1 MNKMKIIF
9 TFIAVMVIIIPLAS
23 AISEEALN
31 IGNSLS
37 IAEKDMEEMMNK
49 DIPVTRY
56 NDTLILTKQM
66 YEAQLSLENT
76 SKGPDYSLVQKKIEE
91 LKEIKQNA
99 FTASD
104 ELKALEI
111 IISQIKGIDLAPIL
125 EIHREARNE
134 FYSERYEECLEL
146 IDKTYEKMSEL
157 EALQTKLRAFY
168 EATSRSFINFIKEQ
182 WIKICFGLSGALFA
196 FALTYNRSMSWAI
209 KRMIEDLENRR
220 ESIKGL
226 IKETQKAFFQDG
238 SISESTY
245 HIRIKKYAEMIR
257 DINRQ
262 IPLLKEEL
270 KIKEKRR
277 F

>member
-1 MNKMKIIF
+1 MKIIF
-9 TFIAVMVIIIPLAS
+9 TFIAIMIIIIPLAS

-31 IGNSLS
+31 INNSLS
-37 IAEKDMEEMMNK
+37 LAEKDMEKMMNK
-49 DIPVTRY
+49 DIPITRY
-56 NDTLILTKQM
+56 SDTLILTKQM
-66 YEAQLSLENT
+66 YEAQLFLENT
-76 SKGPDYSLVQKKIEE
+76 SKDPDYSLVQKKIEE

-111 IISQIKGIDLAPIL
+111 IISQIKEIDLAPIL
-125 EIHREARNE
+125 EIYQEARNE

-146 IDKTYEKMSEL
+146 IDETYEKISEL
-157 EALQTKLRAFY
+157 EALQTKLKAFY

-182 WIKICFGLSGALFA
+182 WIALSFGISGSLFA
-196 FALTYNRSMSWAI
+196 FAFTYNRFMSWAI
-209 KRMIEDLENRR
+209 KKMIENLEKRR
-220 ESIKGL
+220 ESIKKL
-226 IKETQKAFFQDG
+226 IKKTQKAFFQDG
-238 SISESTY
+238 SISGSTY

-270 KIKEKRR
+270 KIKKTRR